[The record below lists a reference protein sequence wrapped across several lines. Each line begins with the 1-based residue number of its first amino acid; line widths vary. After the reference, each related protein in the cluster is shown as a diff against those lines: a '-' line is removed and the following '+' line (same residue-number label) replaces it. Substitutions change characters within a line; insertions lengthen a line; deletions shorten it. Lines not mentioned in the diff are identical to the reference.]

1 MDRDPS
7 GLVFDI
13 RGFSLHDGPGI
24 RTTVFFKGCPLRCLW
39 CCNPESQQAHP
50 ETVWIAER
58 CVGCNR
64 CLEVCTLQ
72 AIRPS
77 EDGARL
83 IDPARCDGCGR
94 CVPACPG
101 MALQVFGRRVTVAEV
116 LAEAARDALYAEHS
130 GGGLTLSGG
139 EPLGQPEF
147 ALELLRR
154 YRTEEKGAHTAIE
167 TSGEADW
174 GILETLLPVVDLFL
188 YDLKHVDPAVHRR
201 LTGRGNER
209 VLENA
214 RRLAA
219 AGAELVIRIP
229 LVDGMND
236 DAPALAA
243 TADFVASLRSVRRV
257 DLLPYHRL
265 GEPKYRRLGR
275 RYALEGKPACPPRRV
290 EEVCAFFTGR
300 GFEVRVGG

>member
-1 MDRDPS
+1 MDRDPA

-24 RTTVFFKGCPLRCLW
+24 RTTVFFQGCPLRCLW
-39 CCNPESQQAHP
+39 CCNPESQLSQPAA
-50 ETVWIAER
+50 VWVAER
-58 CVGCNR
+58 CIGCGR
-64 CLEVCTLQ
+64 CLEACPAQ
-72 AIRPS
+72 AVRRTA
-77 EDGARL
+77 DGARR
-83 IDPARCDGCGR
+83 IDAARCDGCGR
-94 CVPACPG
+94 CVLACPG
-101 MALQVFGRRVTVAEV
+101 EALQVFGRRVSVGEV
-116 LAEAARDALYAEHS
+116 LAEVARDALYAEHS

-174 GILETLLPVVDLFL
+174 ESLEALLPVVDLFL
-188 YDLKHVDPAVHRR
+188 YDLKHADPAEHRR

-209 VLENA
+209 ILENA

-219 AGAELVIRIP
+219 AGAEMVIRIP

-236 DAPALAA
+236 DPPALAA
-243 TADFVASLRSVRRV
+243 AADFIASLRSVHRV

-275 RYALEGKPACPPRRV
+275 RYALEGKPACPKRRV
-290 EEVCAFFTGR
+290 EEACAFFAGR